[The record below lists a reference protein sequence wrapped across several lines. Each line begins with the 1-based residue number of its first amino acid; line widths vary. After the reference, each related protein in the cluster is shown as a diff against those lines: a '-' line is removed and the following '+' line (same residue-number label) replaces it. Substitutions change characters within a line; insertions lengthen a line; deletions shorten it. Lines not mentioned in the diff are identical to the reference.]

1 VYPVFPWFPV
11 EPLAPVFP
19 VFPVLPVLPRSP
31 CGPIGPVQAAIPTAE
46 MINSA
51 LSVVF
56 MVFLLV
62 NTRPK
67 SRISETDSATGYGLF
82 AGTHSSE
89 SPGIVV
95 SFKPSPGSRVFASAQ
110 TARARTGFHAYSLH
124 GLIQHALFD

>member
-11 EPLAPVFP
+11 EPLAPVLP

-31 CGPIGPVQAAIPTAE
+31 GGPIGPVQAAKLMAE
-46 MINSA
+46 LINSA

-67 SRISETDSATGYGLF
+67 SRMSETDPATGYGLF

-89 SPGIVV
+89 LPDIVV
-95 SFKPSPGSRVFASAQ
+95 NSKRLRFSQVFASAQ
-110 TARARTGFHAYSLH
+110 TARTRTGFHTDSIH
-124 GLIQHALFD
+124 GLIQHALFN